1 LLFFIFPILFVL
13 WALGGETF
21 WGGFMGRRVAI
32 CAVAQIENEPD
43 IWYLRF
49 QGMVWKCLRDLLER
63 TGVTFDLE
71 KGIRNIVTCS
81 DDVFDARTISNNALT
96 DVVGA
101 HYRGEE
107 KIAQDGVNGLGYA
120 LACIRSGHDD
130 LDLLAG
136 HCKESQSESRRMCT
150 NLAFDPFYCR
160 PLGLDFVN
168 VNALQA
174 RAYLAQS
181 GITED
186 HLAQIVVRSR
196 EKAAKNPYARKN
208 KKVSFEEVKTSP
220 LLSDPIRELHY
231 YPVTDWAVALLL
243 AAEERA
249 GEFTDKP
256 VWITGFGNCLDTYFP
271 GDRDLTSNFALK
283 RAAARAYR
291 MAGIGDPRKEIPLAE
306 INDVAA
312 HQLPLWAE
320 GLGFA
325 EEGGGGRWLDRGGPD
340 QCRVNLSGGMLNGN
354 PIMLGGLARAVEVV
368 LQLRGEAGERQVDG
382 VPRGLAHGTTGPAG
396 QHQTVVIL
404 ER

>member
-1 LLFFIFPILFVL
+1 
-13 WALGGETF
+13 
-21 WGGFMGRRVAI
+21 MGRRVAI

-49 QGMVWKCLRDLLER
+49 QGMVWKCIREILEQ
-63 TGVTFDLE
+63 TGITFDME
-71 KGIRNIVTCS
+71 TGIRNIVTCS

-107 KIAQDGVNGLGYA
+107 KIAQDGINGLGYA
-120 LACIRSGHDD
+120 LACILSGHDD
-130 LDLLAG
+130 LVLLAG

-174 RAYLAQS
+174 REYLAKS
-181 GITED
+181 NVTED

-196 EKAAKNPYARKN
+196 ETAEKNPYARKN
-208 KKVSFEEVKTSP
+208 KRVSPGEVKASP
-220 LLSDPIRELHY
+220 MLADPIRELHY
-231 YPVTDWAVALLL
+231 YPVTDWAVAMLL

-256 VWITGFGNCLDTYFP
+256 VWVAGFGNCLDTYFP

-283 RAAARAYR
+283 RASGRAYR
-291 MAGIGDPRKEIPLAE
+291 MAGIGDPRKEIPLVE
-306 INDVAA
+306 MNDAA
-312 HQLPLWAE
+312 AYQLPLWAE
-320 GLGFA
+320 GLGLA
-325 EEGGGGRWLDRGGPD
+325 EEGKGGVWLDEGGLD
-340 QCRVNLSGGMLNGN
+340 RYRVNLSGGMLNGN
-354 PIMLGGLARAVEVV
+354 PIMLGGLARAAEVV
-368 LQLRGEAGERQVDG
+368 LQLRGEAGERQVEG
-382 VPRGLAHGTTGPAG
+382 IRSGLAHGTTGAAG
-396 QHQTVVIL
+396 QHQAVVIL